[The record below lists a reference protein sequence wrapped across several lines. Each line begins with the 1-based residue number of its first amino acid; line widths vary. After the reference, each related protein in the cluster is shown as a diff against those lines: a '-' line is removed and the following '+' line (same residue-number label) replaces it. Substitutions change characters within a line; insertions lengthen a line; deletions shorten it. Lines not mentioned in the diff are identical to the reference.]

1 MNKKSKVIG
10 IISYFPDSII
20 RGIRKDKLKSLI
32 VKCKEVFNLP
42 FIIIAQN
49 WTKKDEEDILKLS
62 PDITLCSVKDKLGI
76 TDARKYLRNIFL
88 NSDYDYLIM
97 LDDDCTIYG
106 NRESGLNYLRQI
118 DNNPNMFYEFNKT
131 LLKLFAISKEVF
143 KLEDYENINPE
154 NGEGFEDRI
163 FVNKLREMYPEKRY
177 IFNKDT
183 LREESVSTKDKH
195 STWYTNQDL
204 SKMLDNTFNCI
215 EKFKK

>member
-1 MNKKSKVIG
+1 MKKVIG
-10 IISYFPDSII
+10 IISYFPPSII
-20 RGIRKDKLKSLI
+20 KEVRKNKLISLI
-32 VKCKEVFNLP
+32 IKCKEVFRLP

-49 WTKKDEEDILKLS
+49 WSTQDEEDILKIAS
-62 PDITLCSVKDKLGI
+62 DITLCSVKDKLGI
-76 TDARKYLRNIFL
+76 TGARKYLRNIFL
-88 NSDYDYLIM
+88 NSDYDCLIM

-118 DNNPNMFYEFNKT
+118 DNNPNRFYEFNKT

-143 KLEDYENINPE
+143 KLEDYEDINPE
-154 NGEGFEDRI
+154 DGEGFEDRI
-163 FVNKLREMYPEKRY
+163 FVNKLREKYPEKRY
-177 IFNKDT
+177 IFNKGT
-183 LREESVSTKDKH
+183 LRESSVSTKDIY